1 MKGSPEDAK
10 ALSPEVIAPEAVAA
24 YLRRHPDF
32 LNEHPDLIAAL
43 VPPDFDHGE
52 SVVDMQHFMLERL
65 RGELAQAK
73 TRERALLSAA
83 EGNANV
89 QARVHLSVRKL
100 LAARSFEHL
109 IEIVAGELPE
119 ILELAATALC
129 VETAEPLP
137 AGARDV
143 GVVVL
148 KPGAIARLL
157 PAGRD
162 IALKSD
168 TPGDK
173 AVFGSKAG
181 SVRSVAMMR
190 LGFGVG
196 SPAGLFALGA
206 AARDGFDE
214 RQGTELLSFLAHVI
228 QNSIRRWLVLGS

>member
-109 IEIVAGELPE
+109 IEIVTGELPD

-137 AGARDV
+137 ATARDV

-148 KPGAIARLL
+148 KPGAIDKLL
-157 PAGRD
+157 PRGRD
-162 IALKSD
+162 IALRSD

-173 AVFGSKAG
+173 AVFGGNAA
-181 SVRSVAMMR
+181 SVHSVAMMR
-190 LGFGVG
+190 LGFGIG

-206 AARDGFDE
+206 AARDGFDA

>member
-73 TRERALLSAA
+73 TRERTLLSAA

-109 IEIVAGELPE
+109 IEIVTGELPE

-137 AGARDV
+137 PGARDV

-148 KPGAIARLL
+148 KPGAIDRLL

-173 AVFGSKAG
+173 AVFGSRAG

-190 LGFGVG
+190 LRFGVG